1 MDGPN
6 CNGRLSARRAQG
18 TSVQL
23 CRIGLALDDFHDE
36 PMGEA
41 DDLLADALD
50 GVVLDA
56 DLVAAARPLDL
67 NGSA

>member
-1 MDGPN
+1 MQV
-6 CNGRLSARRAQG
+6 RRIGLALNA
-18 TSVQL
+18 SVQL
-23 CRIGLALDDFHDE
+23 RRIGLALDDFHDE

-56 DLVAAARPLDL
+56 DLVAAVRPLDL